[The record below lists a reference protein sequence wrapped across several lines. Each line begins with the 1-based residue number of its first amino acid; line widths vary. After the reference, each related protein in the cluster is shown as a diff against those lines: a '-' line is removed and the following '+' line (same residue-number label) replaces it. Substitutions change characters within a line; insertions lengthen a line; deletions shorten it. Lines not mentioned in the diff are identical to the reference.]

1 MNWLSFSR
9 SVQNA
14 TVVLCRPMSIIKS
27 TWELCHKGYLPLWLS
42 SPKTWLC
49 HSSFSACDCLYSSSC
64 MILALRLVACYL
76 LFPGDSRADSK
87 HTVFH
92 RQNMQPP
99 SPPSIYFL
107 LSSAVL
113 WCVQLRFI
121 LRVLYVYSSL
131 LSVGEKASSLWLNL
145 YLKGPL
151 VIIQRPC
158 VSVTQ
163 TVQCVSPQHLAQ
175 IINW

>member
-1 MNWLSFSR
+1 MQTIVDCRLS
-9 SVQNA
+9 N
-14 TVVLCRPMSIIKS
+14 RPG
-27 TWELCHKGYLPLWLS
+27 ELCHKGHLPLWLS

-49 HSSFSACDCLYSSSC
+49 HSSFLACDCLYSSSC
-64 MILALRLVACYL
+64 MILAPSLVACYL
-76 LFPGDSRADSK
+76 LFPGDSSADSK
-87 HTVFH
+87 HTVFP

-99 SPPSIYFL
+99 PHPHPFIFYYL
-107 LSSAVL
+107 LQFSGVFSYGL
-113 WCVQLRFI
+113 FSKCC
-121 LRVLYVYSSL
+121 VYSSL

-151 VIIQRPC
+151 VIIQCHC

-175 IINW
+175 IMNW